1 MARKLLLPLLLSL
14 LPFARAFAQ
23 GQVAQH
29 ILSLQG
35 AGARFAPVDLLKAE
49 PATPQTD
56 ALWREASRSATVLRF
71 NEAAAQALLS
81 SAPDLISVPIPSPTG
96 TLMLDLQRADILAYG
111 FVVHRSSDGAAV
123 PAPKAVHYRGM
134 VRGEASSVVALSVFD
149 GQVMGLI
156 ADAQGNRVIGP
167 FERAPRGLHVLYNDR
182 DLLGS
187 PSFTCATPELP
198 LQQAHPLPASGER
211 TTRCVRFYWEAAY
224 AIFQNKGSVAN
235 TVAYLTGLFNQSAV
249 LFANDGIDVSL
260 QETYVWDTPSP
271 YNGTSSGARL
281 TQFGTTRTSF
291 NGDLAHLLD
300 YGGYGGVAWLSTLC
314 YGTSSRMAYSGIGS
328 SFSNVPTY
336 SWSINVVTHEQGHN
350 MGSPHTHACAWN
362 GNNTAID
369 GCGPTAGYTEG
380 TCPTAPLPA
389 GGGTIMSY
397 CHLIGGVGLNFNL
410 GFGPQPAQLI
420 RDRVNASTCLSACG
434 TSCDAPGILS
444 AYPLYAT
451 SATLNWANTGASGYT
466 LRWRA
471 LPAGAW
477 NLVTGLSTNSYA
489 LSGLA
494 SATNYE
500 FQVLAICPSG
510 ESGYSAASPFST
522 PAPCP
527 DALEPNDTWQTAA
540 PVTLP
545 ASIYALIATP
555 ADQDHY
561 SLTIGTISNL
571 NIYLAGMVANYDLY
585 LLGSNGTVLASSTNT
600 GTSTESINGQVNPGT
615 YVVRVAGANGA
626 FSATDCY
633 RLSINASPASCPMP
647 WNVAAANIT
656 YNSALITWQGGDGG
670 SGGPN
675 SPAYTYALHWR
686 QSGTSTWTEVSGISG
701 TSYPLGGLNPQT
713 TYDVQVRTICGS
725 QGAQGGTGSEW
736 TATYNFTTLA
746 APCEVAPPIRLAVK
760 VFLQGP
766 FNTAAGTMG
775 DAVRGQGSIPLNE
788 PYSAM
793 GLPVTGPT
801 SITAPV
807 LATTGNDAIV
817 DWVVVELRDASSGSS
832 VIERRA
838 ALLQRDGDVTA
849 LDGTSSLGFCSAPGI
864 YHVAVRHRNHL
875 GCMAAAP
882 VTLGSVAAVVDF
894 TSPTLAT
901 YGTEARAPAGNVR
914 LLWAGNA
921 LSDGTLKYTGQNNDR
936 DKVLVATGG
945 SLPTN
950 TITGYHTEDV
960 NLDGVVKYTGTG
972 NDRDPILTNIGGT
985 DPSST
990 RTEQLP

>member
-1 MARKLLLPLLLSL
+1 MARKLLLPLLILL
-14 LPFARAFAQ
+14 LPFTRAFAH
-23 GQVAQH
+23 GQVARH
-29 ILSLQG
+29 ILSMQG
-35 AGARFAPVDLLKAE
+35 TGARFVPVDLLKAE
-49 PATPQTD
+49 PSTPQTD
-56 ALWREASRSATVLRF
+56 ALWREGSRSATVLRYS
-71 NEAAAQALLS
+71 EVAAQALLS
-81 SAPDLISVPIPSPTG
+81 SSPALITLAIPTPG
-96 TLMLDLQRADILAYG
+96 GILQLDLARTNILAG
-111 FVVHRSSDGAAV
+111 DFIVHRSSDGAAV
-123 PAPKAVHYRGM
+123 AAPRGIHYQGM
-134 VRGEASSVVALSVFD
+134 VRGDASSVAAISVFE
-149 GQVMGLI
+149 GQLMGLI

-167 FERAPRGLHVLYNDR
+167 FERGPRGLHVLYNDR
-182 DLLGS
+182 DLRGS
-187 PSFTCATPELP
+187 PSFACATPELP
-198 LQQAHPLPASGER
+198 TGQTHPLPPSGER
-211 TTRCVRFYWEAAY
+211 TTRCVRLYWEAAY
-224 AIFQNKGSVAN
+224 AIYQNKGSVAN
-235 TVAYLTGLFNQSAV
+235 TTTYLTGLFNQSAA
-249 LFANDGIDVSL
+249 LFANDGIDVNL
-260 QETYVWDTPSP
+260 QELYVWDTPSP

-281 TQFGTTRTSF
+281 NQFGTTRTSF

-328 SFSNVPTY
+328 SFNNVPTY

-380 TCPTAPLPA
+380 SCPTAPLPA

-397 CHLIGGVGLNFNL
+397 CHLIGGVGMNFNL

-420 RDRVNASTCLSACG
+420 RDRVNASSCLSACG
-434 TSCDAPGILS
+434 TSCDAPGIPS

-477 NLVTGLSTNSYA
+477 NLVTGLSTNSFV

-494 SATNYE
+494 SSTDYE
-500 FQVLAICPSG
+500 FQVMAICPAG
-510 ESGYSAASPFST
+510 ESAFSASYPFST

-555 ADQDHY
+555 ADLDHY
-561 SLTIGTISNL
+561 SFTIGTISNVNL
-571 NIYLAGMVANYDLY
+571 FLAGMGANYDLY
-585 LLGSNGTVLASSTNT
+585 LLGSNGAVLAASTNT
-600 GTSTESINGQVNPGT
+600 GTSSESIYGQMAPGT

-626 FSATDCY
+626 FSSTDCY
-633 RLSINASPASCPMP
+633 RLSINAYPVSCPMP

-656 YNSALITWQGGDGG
+656 YSNALITWQGGDGG
-670 SGGPN
+670 TGGPN
-675 SPAYTYALHWR
+675 GPANTYALRWR
-686 QSGTSTWTEVSGISG
+686 QAGTSTWTEATGISS
-701 TSYPLGGLNPQT
+701 TSYPLGGLNPLT
-713 TYDVQVRTICGS
+713 TYDVQVRTLCGT

-736 TATYNFTTLA
+736 TVTYNFTTIA

-760 VFLQGP
+760 VLLQGP
-766 FNTAAGTMG
+766 YNATAGTME
-775 DAVRGQGSIPLNE
+775 DAMRYQGLIPLAE
-788 PYSAM
+788 PYGAA

-801 SITAPV
+801 SIAASV
-807 LATTGNDAIV
+807 LTTTGNDAIV
-817 DWVVVELRDASSGSS
+817 DWVLVELRDATTGSTI
-832 VIERRA
+832 VERRA

-849 LDGTSSLGFCSAPGI
+849 LDGTSSLGFCSAAGN
-864 YHVAVRHRNHL
+864 YLVAVRHRNHL
-875 GCMAAAP
+875 GCMTAAP
-882 VTLGSVAAVVDF
+882 IALGSGATVVDF

-901 YGTEARAPAGNVR
+901 YGTDARATAGNVR
-914 LLWAGNA
+914 LLWAGNTVA
-921 LSDGTLKYTGQNNDR
+921 DGTLKYTGQSNDR
-936 DKVLVATGG
+936 DKVLIATGG

-950 TITGYHTEDV
+950 TVAGYRVEDV
-960 NLDGVVKYTGTG
+960 NLDGTVKYTGAA

-985 DPSST
+985 NPSGMRS
-990 RTEQLP
+990 EQLP